1 MTRRLAASLSL
12 LVFAI
17 CLIAGMQ
24 ASNPLA
30 TVLSRAL
37 VAMAGTMVI
46 SLAVGAMAQRMID
59 ENLVKKEQEI
69 RERVASEAA
78 EAAASSSGSA
88 AAQGVSGSTA
98 NKTVVKS
105 SAGGR

>member
-1 MTRRLAASLSL
+1 MPRRLAASLSL

-37 VAMAGTMVI
+37 VAMACTMVL
-46 SLAVGAMAQRMID
+46 SLVIGAMAQRMVE
-59 ENLVKKEQEI
+59 ENMQKREQEL
-69 RERVASEAA
+69 RERLAA
-78 EAAASSSGSA
+78 EATDSASDAGLAGPQNSA
-88 AAQGVSGSTA
+88 AAA
-98 NKTVVKS
+98 NKTVAK
-105 SAGGR
+105 

>member
-1 MTRRLAASLSL
+1 MTRRIAASLSL

-17 CLIAGMQ
+17 FLIAGMQ

-46 SLAVGAMAQRMID
+46 SLAIGAMAQRMID

-69 RERVASEAA
+69 RERVAAEAA
-78 EAAASSSGSA
+78 EAAASSGSTA
-88 AAQGVSGSTA
+88 AAPSASGSTA
-98 NKTVVKS
+98 NKSVAK
-105 SAGGR
+105 